1 MSLFVFIS
9 LSCVSAVDDNQTDVN
24 AQVFDV
30 IGEET
35 LTDINTDVGNFTDL
49 NELIS
54 MSENELTLDKNY
66 KFNSSTDKDF
76 DGFTITK
83 DNYVVD
89 GKGYTIDG
97 SGQVRIFIFTGSNI
111 TLKNINIIN
120 AKGTNGPAAYFASL
134 AMVDNCSFVN
144 NSASGSGGAI
154 YFNKS
159 VSNCNINS
167 TFVNNRYTSDP
178 TTIPTSNDQSFRNFI
193 ILISFYLYIAH
204 NSALINMARG
214 F

>member
-1 MSLFVFIS
+1 MP
-9 LSCVSAVDDNQTDVN
+9 CVSAVADNQTDFEV
-24 AQVFDV
+24 QVCDV
-30 IGEET
+30 IKEES
-35 LTDINTDVGNFTDL
+35 LTAESTDVGNFTDL

-54 MSENELTLDKNY
+54 QSEYELILNKDY
-66 KFNSSTDKDF
+66 KFNPSFDKDF
-76 DGFTITK
+76 DGFTISK

-89 GKGYTIDG
+89 GQGHTIDG
-97 SGQVRIFIFTGSNI
+97 SGQVRIFVFTGSNV

-167 TFVNNRYTSDP
+167 TFVNNSAKNGGAIYFNGETTNIAVNGYYENKCWRVSEYFDYP
-178 TTIPTSNDQSFRNFI
+178 TI
-193 ILISFYLYIAH
+193 I
-204 NSALINMARG
+204 
-214 F
+214 